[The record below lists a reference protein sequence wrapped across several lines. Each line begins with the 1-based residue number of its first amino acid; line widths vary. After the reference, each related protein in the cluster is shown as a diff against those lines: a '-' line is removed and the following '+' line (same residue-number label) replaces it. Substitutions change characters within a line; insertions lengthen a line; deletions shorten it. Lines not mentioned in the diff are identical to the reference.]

1 VAAHDGSVG
10 DWRSSVIGGG
20 TVSVRCADAAL
31 AVMANEAAIAAPMVA
46 ARSGLQAGMC
56 IDLYYANSRS

>member
-1 VAAHDGSVG
+1 
-10 DWRSSVIGGG
+10 
-20 TVSVRCADAAL
+20 L